1 MHGALSS
8 AISKTTAIWTVWA
21 LGPCLTNQKL
31 ASGNGQRF
39 STKMD
44 PSYPSATPI
53 FRKGPLGKNSPTTGG
68 RGVSSYLYTQIPL
81 DYKASSNPK

>member
-1 MHGALSS
+1 MGHCHLQYQKQQLSGLCGLWDPVS
-8 AISKTTAIWTVWA
+8 
-21 LGPCLTNQKL
+21 TNQKL

-68 RGVSSYLYTQIPL
+68 RGLSSYLYTQIPL